1 MGRYSC
7 SGLLLLVLLLPAA
20 AAEFEASV
28 NGEER
33 LTVVESGTSVE
44 FVAVVPANA
53 SVIPESFKWDF
64 GRNLT
69 GNGSRYNDSASVTQ
83 VLHAAGAYSV
93 TCTATYG
100 DGSSEQKQL
109 WVIVSWEEA
118 ADEPDTHR
126 PLFVA
131 LAGAELFMSGWLLW
145 QTWRLKEAKVYL

>member
-1 MGRYSC
+1 MGRSSC
-7 SGLLLLVLLLPAA
+7 SPLLLLALLLLPTA
-20 AAEFEASV
+20 AAEFSASA
-28 NGEER
+28 NGESR
-33 LTVVESGTSVE
+33 LLLVDSGASVE

-53 SVIPESFKWDF
+53 SVEWDF
-64 GRNLT
+64 GRDLA
-69 GNGSRYNDSASVTQ
+69 GPGSRWNGSSNVTQ
-83 VLHAAGAYSV
+83 MLHAAGAYSV

>member
-1 MGRYSC
+1 MGRSSC
-7 SGLLLLVLLLPAA
+7 SGLLLLFLLLPAA
-20 AAEFEASV
+20 AAEFETSV

-33 LTVVESGTSVE
+33 LTVVESGTNVE

-53 SVIPESFKWDF
+53 SVEWDF
-64 GRNLT
+64 GRDLT
-69 GNGSRYNDSASVTQ
+69 GPGSRWNDSTNVTQ
-83 VLHAAGAYSV
+83 MLHAAGAYDV
-93 TCTATYG
+93 TCTATYY
-100 DGSSEQKQL
+100 DGCSEQEQL

-118 ADEPDTHR
+118 NDEPDAHR